1 MIRACPNASYLRRT
15 NLGII
20 RHIKAAA
27 AAVVAYRHARRALER
42 LMISATRCRQKV
54 PLLPFTSG

>member
-20 RHIKAAA
+20 RHITAA